1 VGSEQKEDS
10 PAAIAIDSIRF
21 VPTFKAI
28 SGKLVRAFDIKTT
41 RPFSIRNVYS
51 ESIGQFSKHIESK
64 SQNCTRRDESMAIFI
79 QPPNIRP
86 IRLYN
91 TNKIS
96 ILKFSEQNENRIID
110 QPSIIQQFNS
120 QRVSISRNAS
130 R

>member
-10 PAAIAIDSIRF
+10 PAAVAIDSNRF

-64 SQNCTRRDESMAIFI
+64 SQNRTWRD
-79 QPPNIRP
+79 
-86 IRLYN
+86 
-91 TNKIS
+91 
-96 ILKFSEQNENRIID
+96 
-110 QPSIIQQFNS
+110 
-120 QRVSISRNAS
+120 
-130 R
+130 